1 MCVCVCVCVCECVCA
16 CVCVLSVFMCVW
28 ICVCS
33 CVCVCVNVCMFMC
46 ECVCVRACACL
57 CLLLVFLDDTVVTSL
72 YSALPLAHTNNYN
85 NPRWALS
92 CRSFIFSIQASIL
105 ILQSSPVIVQRC
117 IQCTEKWVCMR
128 KVVGTRFVLLTAVLR
143 ATWWAGECLWIW
155 SQMPGT
161 KLAPFPEFNMG
172 GVFPEG
178 LNCANVLK
186 CDFFDSN
193 FV

>member
-1 MCVCVCVCVCECVCA
+1 MLPVQLEAVEAFSASTASMSGCISEGSKILCTTYVCDNMHLCVSVCLCVKVCVCE
-16 CVCVLSVFMCVW
+16 
-28 ICVCS
+28 I
-33 CVCVCVNVCMFMC
+33 

-143 ATWWAGECLWIW
+143 AT
-155 SQMPGT
+155 
-161 KLAPFPEFNMG
+161 
-172 GVFPEG
+172 
-178 LNCANVLK
+178 
-186 CDFFDSN
+186 
-193 FV
+193 